1 MDVYIRELSCK
12 SVSRIWSRLVS
23 VSIDWEIYLYFEHS
37 GFPIPWAMHLTP
49 ESISCSCRTWISF
62 NILIFFFFKSRKSL
76 NKIDTQS
83 PTLNSICM
91 WNIWGSKFNVDW
103 YFGINCLIILPT
115 LGSIMLPNTQLL
127 SKIIKCYLF
136 YTGTTDTTF
145 MCWQIKRNDFVSY

>member
-37 GFPIPWAMHLTP
+37 GFPIPWAMHQTP

-91 WNIWGSKFNVDW
+91 WNIWGSKFNIDW
-103 YFGINCLIILPT
+103 YFGINLLIYLTDFTKHNVSKNFQKLYLKLYNVTSFIRVQQ
-115 LGSIMLPNTQLL
+115 TQHACVD
-127 SKIIKCYLF
+127 K
-136 YTGTTDTTF
+136 
-145 MCWQIKRNDFVSY
+145 